1 MDLESTFAA
10 DKTLVSVRR
19 AATPLPVM
27 TGGYEIHHGQTRH
40 GPSALPLFVREGEG
54 APEERVCGYVS
65 GRRWATYLHGLFD
78 DDAFRRAWLDHV
90 RRDAGLEPQ
99 GRQLVRCDLEA
110 SLDRL
115 ADVVRQNVDL
125 KAIYQR
131 LGL

>member
-1 MDLESTFAA
+1 
-10 DKTLVSVRR
+10 
-19 AATPLPVM
+19 M
-27 TGGYEIHHGQTRH
+27 TGGYEIHHGHTSH
-40 GPSALPLFVREGEG
+40 GPSALPLFVREGQG

-90 RRDAGLEPQ
+90 RQDVGLKPQ

-115 ADVVRQNVDL
+115 ADVVRQNVDM
-125 KAIYQR
+125 KAIYKR
-131 LGL
+131 LEL